1 MERRLAAILGADVL
15 GYSRLM
21 EADIL
26 MRNSPS
32 SSMQSFIESGHGG
45 HETDLLCLGAQA
57 FKFRHQ
63 FCPAPTLPP
72 RCQRPAA
79 GDHEVGP
86 GQRLLAR
93 VGLEP
98 RCVALS
104 FVPFANC

>member
-1 MERRLAAILGADVL
+1 MERRFAAILAADVL

-26 MRNSPS
+26 MRDTPS

-79 GDHEVGP
+79 GDH
-86 GQRLLAR
+86 
-93 VGLEP
+93 
-98 RCVALS
+98 VAS
-104 FVPFANC
+104 ETCRWPIAFRISEMVAGAP